1 MFRIMRRG
9 PWIALGAAGAYFF
22 DGRNGATRREEA
34 KAGLRSLIERMK
46 DSGTSGPGMS
56 GRREPRESDLDTHD
70 APLAP
75 SVSDE
80 RVRSR
85 SKSPQA
91 EETSAGIR
99 RPAPTRMAEQI
110 LEDSERRV
118 TDRSGTSAES
128 RRSEETVP
136 PVGSAR

>member
-34 KAGLRSLIERMK
+34 KAGMRSLIERMK
-46 DSGTSGPGMS
+46 DTGTGGHGAGWRP
-56 GRREPRESDLDTHD
+56 EPRGSDVESQDP
-70 APLAP
+70 PLAP

-80 RVRSR
+80 LVRSR

-91 EETSAGIR
+91 EETSAGVA